1 MPNAD
6 LNSIE
11 QLREQLYA
19 LQQLVLAQCVALGT
33 SDRATLDT
41 ALTIAGGQ
49 ADALLA
55 QGRPIAGQRLAL
67 LIQEVGKCLD

>member
-6 LNSIE
+6 LNPIE
-11 QLREQLYA
+11 QLRDQLYA

-33 SDRATLDT
+33 ADRPALDATL
-41 ALTIAGGQ
+41 LIAAGQ

-55 QGRPIAGQRLAL
+55 NGRPIAGQRLAL
-67 LIQEVGKCLD
+67 LLEEVRKCLD

>member
-11 QLREQLYA
+11 QLRDQLYA

-33 SDRATLDT
+33 SDRGTLDT
-41 ALTIAGGQ
+41 TLLIAAGQ

-55 QGRPIAGQRLAL
+55 GGRPIAGQRLAL
-67 LIQEVGKCLD
+67 LLEEVRKCLD

>member
-6 LNSIE
+6 INPIE
-11 QLREQLYA
+11 QLRDQLYA

-33 SDRATLDT
+33 ADRPTLDATL
-41 ALTIAGGQ
+41 LIAAGQ

-55 QGRPIAGQRLAL
+55 NGRPIAGQRLAL
-67 LIQEVGKCLD
+67 LLEEVRKCLD